1 LVRVENDKN
10 VVMTDEKDKAS
21 ELELKRKEVK
31 RFKESIAA
39 GFYVFSALKMNGT
52 VMSDGAFLNPF
63 KW

>member
-1 LVRVENDKN
+1 
-10 VVMTDEKDKAS
+10 MTDEKDKAS